1 VTAIPTIVAY
11 SLREALRRKVF
22 VVVLVLTLGFLG
34 LYWLGNHYVFRDV
47 ESIVPPA
54 GIDARTF
61 AGAFV
66 FGLAMFAT
74 LFLGVV
80 LAIFLTLGT
89 VRGDAERGLLQP
101 LIVRPVGRTTLLLA
115 RWLGAV
121 AVCAPYVLAVYAVS
135 MLITGLSGDWWPD
148 HKIVPGLELA
158 GGVALVAAIS
168 LFGSVFLSAT
178 ANGIATFMVFGAG
191 LVAGLLG
198 SIGHALSSHP
208 LEHAAKIAS
217 WSLPFEA
224 LYQDALR
231 QITANTH
238 GLTGFLL
245 QLGPFGGAYTGGIWL
260 RLWAVAYLI
269 AVAVASAIGFARR
282 DL

>member
-1 VTAIPTIVAY
+1 M
-11 SLREALRRKVF
+11 REALRRKVF
-22 VVVLVLTLGFLG
+22 VVVLFLTLGFLG
-34 LYWLGNHYVFRDV
+34 LYWLANHYVFRDV

-54 GIDARTF
+54 GIDARAF
-61 AGAFV
+61 GGAFI

-80 LAIFLTLGT
+80 LAIFLTLGV

-101 LIVRPVGRTTLLLA
+101 LIVRPVGRSTLLLA

-121 AVCAPYVLAVYAVS
+121 AVCTPYVALVYAAT
-135 MLITGLSGDWWPD
+135 MLITGLTGHWWPD
-148 HKIVPGLELA
+148 HIVLPGVELA
-158 GGVALVAAIS
+158 AGVALVAAIS

-178 ANGIATFMVFGAG
+178 ANGIAVFMVFGAG

-198 SIGHALSSHP
+198 TIGHALSSHT
-208 LEHAAKIAS
+208 LEHAAKIAA
-217 WSLPFEA
+217 WALPFEA

-231 QITANTH
+231 QITANTT

-245 QLGPFGGAYTGGIWL
+245 QLGPFGGANTGGGLL
-260 RLWAVAYLI
+260 RVWAVAYLVLI
-269 AVAVASAIGFARR
+269 ALAAAIGFARR